1 MDFEYSENRY
11 DQELGVAV
19 KEILRNSRYLDSK
32 DISVEVDDGRVT
44 LSGTVPSELDRK
56 YALQVVELINGVN
69 EVRSELI
76 VKLNPGIL
84 PTDIG
89 RQD

>member
-1 MDFEYSENRY
+1 MDLESSENRY
-11 DQELGVAV
+11 DRELGTAV

-44 LSGTVPSELDRK
+44 LMGTVPSELDRN
-56 YALQVVELINGVN
+56 YALEVVELINGVR
-69 EVRSELI
+69 EVHSELI

>member
-1 MDFEYSENRY
+1 MDLESSENRY
-11 DQELGVAV
+11 DRELGTAV

-32 DISVEVDDGRVT
+32 DISVEVDDGRIT
-44 LSGTVPSELDRK
+44 LSGTVPSEMDRD
-56 YALQVVELINGVN
+56 YALQIVELINGVQ
-69 EVRSELI
+69 EVHSELI